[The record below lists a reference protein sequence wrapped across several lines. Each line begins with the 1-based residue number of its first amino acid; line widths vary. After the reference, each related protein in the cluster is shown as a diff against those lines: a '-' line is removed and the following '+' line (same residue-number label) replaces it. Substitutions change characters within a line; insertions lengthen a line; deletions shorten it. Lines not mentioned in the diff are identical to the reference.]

1 MSSILDH
8 RYEYLNN
15 KYFRKH
21 EYGDFTPFYITITI
35 CSILALTI
43 FLINLFL
50 GCCSRHSEYWQDRY
64 TGNRWI
70 VSLWTSTPHQQ
81 PSLDY
86 TELQHVQI
94 ENQGP
99 RVVYYPPEEPQ
110 LASTSQKPPP
120 QYLELQKRE
129 SDI

>member
-8 RYEYLNN
+8 RYEYLNS
-15 KYFRKH
+15 KYFKKP
-21 EYGDFTPFYITITI
+21 EYGDFTPFYITVTI
-35 CSILALTI
+35 CSII
-43 FLINLFL
+43 VLILILLNVVL
-50 GCCSRHSEYWQDRY
+50 GCCSRHSAYWQDRY

-86 TELQHVQI
+86 TELQGI
-94 ENQGP
+94 EIQKP
-99 RVVYYPPEEPQ
+99 IVYYSEHQP
-110 LASTSQKPPP
+110 ATSPKLPS